1 MTAALLGF
9 AAAATLL
16 ILAPGPDS
24 MLVMRNSLRG
34 GRRVGICTAAGTL
47 TGLLSWAVAATLGIS
62 SLLAASRVGYDLLRF
77 AGAAYLIWLGAT
89 SLWPRRRRAQHWP
102 GDRNDQAAKDA
113 GRARSIAPFQAASP
127 WRAYANGVVSNLC
140 NPKIGVFFVAFLPG
154 FIPTGTS
161 VREFSLL
168 FGLWFALETA
178 LWFCALVWMVDRSV
192 GWLNR
197 SKIER
202 RLERLTGLVLIGF
215 GIRLA
220 TETR

>member
-34 GRRVGICTAAGTL
+34 GRRVGLCTAAGTF
-47 TGLLSWAVAATLGIS
+47 TGLMGWAVAATLGLS

-77 AGAAYLIWLGAT
+77 AGAAYLIWLGTT
-89 SLWPRRRRAQHWP
+89 SLWPRHRRGPNSQL
-102 GDRNDQAAKDA
+102 GQLGQLGQAA
-113 GRARSIAPFQAASP
+113 GP
-127 WRAYANGVVSNLC
+127 WRAYANGVVSNMC

-161 VREFSLL
+161 VHELSLL
-168 FGLWFALETA
+168 FGVWFALETA
-178 LWFCALVWMVDRSV
+178 LWFC
-192 GWLNR
+192 
-197 SKIER
+197 
-202 RLERLTGLVLIGF
+202 
-215 GIRLA
+215 
-220 TETR
+220 

>member
-34 GRRVGICTAAGTL
+34 GRRVGLFTAAGTF
-47 TGLLSWAVAATLGIS
+47 TGLLGWAVAATLGLS

-77 AGAAYLIWLGAT
+77 AGAAYLIWLGTT
-89 SLWPRRRRAQHWP
+89 SLWSRGRRAPNGLGQQ
-102 GDRNDQAAKDA
+102 RARAIASSQAA
-113 GRARSIAPFQAASP
+113 GP

-168 FGLWFALETA
+168 FGVWFAVETA
-178 LWFCALVWMVDRSV
+178 LWFCALVWMVDRGV
-192 GWLNR
+192 GWLSR

-220 TETR
+220 TEAR